1 MRTNRTRD
9 EWNSIFGAHA
19 RSGLSQNE
27 FCRKRGITPSAFSN
41 AKQRISVGQAHKSA
55 FVPVLPPQPR
65 TEESTRADTGPAIL
79 AELPS
84 DRAAVSTSQTA
95 SPISVLLPGA
105 TLCLSAD
112 ISPRWLATLIR
123 EMAQ

>member
-41 AKQRISVGQAHKSA
+41 AKQRISAGQAHKSA
-55 FVPVLPPQPR
+55 FVPVLPPQPS
-65 TEESTRADTGPAIL
+65 TEESTRSDTV

-84 DRAAVSTSQTA
+84 GRAAISTSQTV

>member
-41 AKQRISVGQAHKSA
+41 AKQRISAGQAHKSA
-55 FVPVLPPQPR
+55 FVPVLPPQPS
-65 TEESTRADTGPAIL
+65 TEESTRSDTVP
-79 AELPS
+79 ELPS
-84 DRAAVSTSQTA
+84 GRAAISTSQTV